1 MNGIRIFRLIVVTIY
16 MVALVWVTGMAI
28 GMAAQRGY
36 LIAVAVPL
44 PLIPILGLSIL
55 RRTEQRAGWVLFTI
69 WLGSTYAATGVP
81 SELAVFGVI
90 SLLGIAAFWSSPWL
104 FPLAWFGHIA
114 WDFMPRQLPE
124 MLIDLPTACMIFDG
138 IIGAWLAWRAYTG
151 WWKQSAEA

>member
-1 MNGIRIFRLIVVTIY
+1 MSGVRIFRLIVVAIY
-16 MVALVWVTGMAI
+16 MVALVWVTGMAV

-90 SLLGIAAFWSSPWL
+90 SLLGIAAFWSSPL
-104 FPLAWFGHIA
+104 AFP
-114 WDFMPRQLPE
+114 
-124 MLIDLPTACMIFDG
+124 ACMVRPYRLGFH
-138 IIGAWLAWRAYTG
+138 
-151 WWKQSAEA
+151 AEAVAGNADRPAHSLHDI